1 MQRYIVG
8 IAGGSGSGKS
18 TFVSGLKEVLGEHC
32 TIIEHDAYYKPHDD
46 LTYDERTK
54 INYDEPDAFDWDLF
68 IEQLEALREGKSIE
82 APVYDYSRHT
92 RSDKTKIIDSSPII
106 LLDGLL
112 LFHDERIAEICD
124 LKIFIDTDADTRIL
138 RRALRDIKERG
149 RTLESVTVQYFDT
162 VKPMYEKYIEPTKKK
177 ADIILPNGGKNPLAI
192 DMVAIF
198 LMKMI

>member
-32 TIIEHDAYYKPHDD
+32 TTIEHDAYYKPHDD

-54 INYDEPDAFDWDLF
+54 INYDEPEAFDWDLF
-68 IEQLEALREGKSIE
+68 IEQLQALREGKSIE
-82 APVYDYSRHT
+82 APVYDYSHHT
-92 RSDKTKIIDSSPII
+92 RSDKTRIINSSPII

-112 LFHDERIAEICD
+112 LFHDERIAKICD

-192 DMVAIF
+192 DMVASF
-198 LMKMI
+198 LKKMI